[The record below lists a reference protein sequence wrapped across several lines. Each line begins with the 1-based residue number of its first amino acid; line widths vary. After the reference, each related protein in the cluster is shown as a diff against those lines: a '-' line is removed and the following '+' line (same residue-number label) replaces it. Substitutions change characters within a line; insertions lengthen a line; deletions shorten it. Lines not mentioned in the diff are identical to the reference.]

1 MNMEE
6 FEMYAMYVNEPY
18 IVEEKDVQTFLKN
31 RGKPNKFV
39 NEISKIFKDEWFEFS
54 LDENGYMSGI
64 IEVEEVEVDSEEEND
79 D

>member
-1 MNMEE
+1 MNKEE

-18 IVEEKDVQTFLKN
+18 IVEEKDVPAFLKN
-31 RGKPNKFV
+31 SSKKSEFLT
-39 NEISKIFKDEWFEFS
+39 EMSKIFKDEWFKFS

-64 IEVEEVEVDSEEEND
+64 IEVKEVDAEEEND